1 MGENSSRRKKRKQEE
16 SATSS
21 SESSSESDYE
31 VDSSSEDEKRQKC
44 RHKRRR
50 EGERSQRSSSRSDK
64 HRERVKR
71 KKKHVKKREHRGSS
85 SSRRSK
91 REGKR
96 KYSDSS
102 ESDTGS
108 GSDCDDF
115 QPERRRDSPGDV
127 VKGILQEFP
136 TVAGDL
142 EQLLQMIDDGQAVDI
157 RGLSEKLF
165 VKRLRKLFL
174 SLNLKETGDHVFLLP
189 SKAFPTL
196 ETVGP
201 LIRSQ
206 MQLRSQ
212 ELHQNDEQS
221 KPLDSGVGQE
231 HCNANLSLPNEV
243 ASGHNTNLSLPSD
256 NATTYDANL
265 SLPAEE
271 DTGPKKRV
279 IGPAMPSAE
288 LLAAAA
294 KLTEAQAELRDV
306 ELEEDTELF
315 IGPPPPALVTEV
327 ESANEAERFE
337 EVTRIM
343 GADADNSYDVLG
355 ANRNMLSDNMKKR
368 YWKLSLMVHPDKCTH
383 PEAHQAFIKLNKA
396 FKDLQDPDKRKVL
409 DEKIKR
415 KEEQEEMKAELQAM
429 REAAQ
434 WRRLQGISMEGDDLL
449 LAEMEVKVAPKRDE
463 WMTTLPPERKAG
475 VVSMHSKTSFS
486 KSSKEGRGDTSAWTD
501 TPSDRAQKA
510 KMNYLEAFN
519 EASALASKELQE
531 KSRLSVDAELV
542 EQYNKSRRSKSM
554 VEKHQE
560 TARTKSKKKSKQ
572 ESTKEEWQ
580 GNHPWKPWDREKDL
594 TAGRQNVKL
603 DAADMSE
610 GLTSRFSSGSFQ
622 RNFL

>member
-1 MGENSSRRKKRKQEE
+1 MGEHSNRKKKRKQEE
-16 SATSS
+16 LATSS

-31 VDSSSEDEKRQKC
+31 IDSSSDDEKRRKR

-50 EGERSQRSSSRSDK
+50 NEEKSRHK
-64 HRERVKR
+64 HRART
-71 KKKHVKKREHRGSS
+71 KRERKHRGSRR

-96 KYSDSS
+96 KYLDSS
-102 ESDTGS
+102 ESDSGS
-108 GSDCDDF
+108 RSDCDDSRSRKS
-115 QPERRRDSPGDV
+115 PEDV

-136 TVAGDL
+136 TLAGDL

-157 RGLSEKLF
+157 RGLSEKLL

-174 SLNLKETGDHVFLLP
+174 SLNLKETGDHVFILP
-189 SKAFPTL
+189 SKASPTF

-206 MQLRSQ
+206 MQLQSQ
-212 ELHQNDEQS
+212 EFHQNDEQS

-231 HCNANLSLPNEV
+231 ICNANLSLPNEV
-243 ASGHNTNLSLPSD
+243 AIGENTNLSLPSD
-256 NATTYDANL
+256 NATAYNANL

-271 DTGPKKRV
+271 DTGPKRRV

-306 ELEEDTELF
+306 ELEEDNELF

-327 ESANEAERFE
+327 ESTNEAERFE

-415 KEEQEEMKAELQAM
+415 KEEQEEIKADLQAM

-475 VVSMHSKTSFS
+475 VVTMHSTTSFS
-486 KSSKEGRGDTSAWTD
+486 KSSKEGRGDTSVWTD

-519 EASALASKELQE
+519 EASALASKEQE
-531 KSRLSVDAELV
+531 KSRSSVDAELV
-542 EQYNKSRRSKSM
+542 EQYNKARRSKSM

-572 ESTKEEWQ
+572 ESSKEEWE

-603 DAADMSE
+603 DAANMSQ

>member
-1 MGENSSRRKKRKQEE
+1 MGEHSTRKKKNKREE
-16 SATSS
+16 LATSS
-21 SESSSESDYE
+21 SQSSSESDGQI
-31 VDSSSEDEKRQKC
+31 DSSDDNEKRRKR

-50 EGERSQRSSSRSDK
+50 EEERCRRSSSRSDK
-64 HRERVKR
+64 HRERTKREGKHRKKR
-71 KKKHVKKREHRGSS
+71 KHS
-85 SSRRSK
+85 SSRRS
-91 REGKR
+91 KR

-102 ESDTGS
+102 ESDSGS
-108 GSDCDDF
+108 GSDSDDS
-115 QPERRRDSPGDV
+115 QPKQSRESPEDV
-127 VKGILQEFP
+127 LKGILQEFP

-157 RGLSEKLF
+157 GGLSEKML
-165 VKRLRKLFL
+165 VKRLRKLFV

-189 SKAFPTL
+189 SKASSTL

-206 MQLRSQ
+206 MQLQRQ
-212 ELHQNDEQS
+212 EFHQNDEQS

-231 HCNANLSLPNEV
+231 NCNANLGFPNEE
-243 ASGHNTNLSLPSD
+243 ATGHNANLSLPSD
-256 NATTYDANL
+256 NATAYNANL
-265 SLPAEE
+265 SLPAEVC
-271 DTGPKKRV
+271 TGPNRRV
-279 IGPAMPSAE
+279 VGPAMPSAE

-306 ELEEDTELF
+306 ELEEDTEFF
-315 IGPPPPALVTEV
+315 IGPPPPALVIET
-327 ESANEAERFE
+327 ESANDAERFE

-383 PEAHQAFIKLNKA
+383 PEAHQAFVKLNKA
-396 FKDLQDPDKRKVL
+396 YKDLQDPDKRKVL

-415 KEEQEEMKAELQAM
+415 KEEEEEIKADLQAM

-475 VVSMHSKTSFS
+475 VVSMHSTTNFS
-486 KSSKEGRGDTSAWTD
+486 KSSKEGRGDTSVWTD
-501 TPSDRAQKA
+501 TPLDRAQKA

-531 KSRLSVDAELV
+531 KSRASVDAELV
-542 EQYNKSRRSKSM
+542 EQYNKARRSKSM

-560 TARTKSKKKSKQ
+560 KARTKSKKISKQ
-572 ESTKEEWQ
+572 ESLKEEWE

-603 DAADMSE
+603 DAADMSQ

>member
-1 MGENSSRRKKRKQEE
+1 MGEHSTRKKKNKREE
-16 SATSS
+16 LATSS
-21 SESSSESDYE
+21 SQSSSESDGQI
-31 VDSSSEDEKRQKC
+31 DSSDDNEKRRKR

-50 EGERSQRSSSRSDK
+50 EEERCRRSSSRSDK
-64 HRERVKR
+64 HRERTKRERKHRKKR
-71 KKKHVKKREHRGSS
+71 KHS
-85 SSRRSK
+85 SSRRS
-91 REGKR
+91 KR

-102 ESDTGS
+102 ESDSGS
-108 GSDCDDF
+108 GSDSDDS
-115 QPERRRDSPGDV
+115 QLKRSRESPEDV
-127 VKGILQEFP
+127 LKGILQEFP
-136 TVAGDL
+136 TVAADL

-157 RGLSEKLF
+157 GGLSEKML
-165 VKRLRKLFL
+165 VKRLRKLFV

-189 SKAFPTL
+189 SKASSTL

-206 MQLRSQ
+206 MQLQRQ
-212 ELHQNDEQS
+212 EFHQNDEQS

-231 HCNANLSLPNEV
+231 NCNANLGFPNEE
-243 ASGHNTNLSLPSD
+243 ATGHNANLSLPSD
-256 NATTYDANL
+256 NATAYNANL
-265 SLPAEE
+265 SLPAEVC
-271 DTGPKKRV
+271 TCSNRRV
-279 IGPAMPSAE
+279 VGPAMPSAE

-306 ELEEDTELF
+306 ELEEDTEFFL
-315 IGPPPPALVTEV
+315 GPPPPALVIET
-327 ESANEAERFE
+327 ESANDAERFE

-383 PEAHQAFIKLNKA
+383 PEAHQAFVKLNKA
-396 FKDLQDPDKRKVL
+396 YKDLQDPDKRKVL

-415 KEEQEEMKAELQAM
+415 KEEEEEIKADLQAM

-475 VVSMHSKTSFS
+475 VVRMHSTTNFS
-486 KSSKEGRGDTSAWTD
+486 KSSKEGRGDTSVWTD
-501 TPSDRAQKA
+501 TPLDRAQKA

-531 KSRLSVDAELV
+531 KSRASVDAELV
-542 EQYNKSRRSKSM
+542 EQYNKARRSKSM

-560 TARTKSKKKSKQ
+560 KARTKSKKISKQ
-572 ESTKEEWQ
+572 ESLKEEWE

-603 DAADMSE
+603 DAADMSQ